1 MATVAGVQQV
11 PMLAMV
17 VLRQDCRAVKYFKI
31 IRGQIQIVHQQA
43 QKGLMVVLQRILR
56 PLQTEE
62 QEGAQCIAPLLFRAE
77 A

>member
-31 IRGQIQIVHQQA
+31 MCGQIQTVPHQA
-43 QKGLMVVLQRILR
+43 QKAMMVVLQQILR

-62 QEGAQCIAPLLFRAE
+62 QEGAQCTAPLLFRAE